1 MKTTNW
7 DKGFR
12 YALASLITAGFFLV
26 LLFLV
31 KYAIPTEN
39 KDLIYIVIGALIGA
53 FGTIVNYEW
62 GSSRSSAE
70 KNELI
75 GKKDIPQ
82 IPQIPQEP
90 QIPQIPQEQQS

>member
-1 MKTTNW
+1 MKTSNY
-7 DKGFR
+7 DKTFR
-12 YALASLITAGFFLV
+12 YILASLIAGGFFLT

-70 KNELI
+70 KNEVI
-75 GKKDIPQ
+75 ARKDVK
-82 IPQIPQEP
+82 
-90 QIPQIPQEQQS
+90 EQSHERQDN